1 MEFVL
6 VFYQICK
13 CIFMVFYLILC
24 FEAMSVLKTNLAKL
38 ELVPERNVDNVA
50 GWLEFWVVGL
60 RPYP

>member
-1 MEFVL
+1 
-6 VFYQICK
+6 
-13 CIFMVFYLILC
+13 MVFYLILC

-38 ELVPERNVDNVA
+38 ELVPEGNVDNVA